1 METESLFGLVFLISA
16 ILTAA
21 SAAIPAG
28 LTYKYGWG
36 PSPSFPGTSGDHP
49 EKDYMQW
56 NYVVP
61 WCRFSPYIVGIL
73 LGYFLHNTKSK
84 PFKMSQATNL
94 WGWVIA
100 IATGLAIVYGLD
112 IPKIVTEEKKL
123 TMAENVLYGGFH
135 RLGWAIAISWVIFTC
150 CRGYGG

>member
-1 METESLFGLVFLISA
+1 
-16 ILTAA
+16 
-21 SAAIPAG
+21 
-28 LTYKYGWG
+28 
-36 PSPSFPGTSGDHP
+36 
-49 EKDYMQW
+49 MQW

-100 IATGLAIVYGLD
+100 IATGLAIVYGLG
-112 IPKIVTEEKKL
+112 IPKIVSGEKEL
-123 TMAENVLYGGFH
+123 TMTENVLYGGFH
-135 RLGWAIAISWVIFTC
+135 RLGWAIAVSWVIFTC
-150 CRGYGG
+150 CRGYGGTYCIISLIYRLSPHLKYCVHILNSTFAKNRKQIPLCFLK